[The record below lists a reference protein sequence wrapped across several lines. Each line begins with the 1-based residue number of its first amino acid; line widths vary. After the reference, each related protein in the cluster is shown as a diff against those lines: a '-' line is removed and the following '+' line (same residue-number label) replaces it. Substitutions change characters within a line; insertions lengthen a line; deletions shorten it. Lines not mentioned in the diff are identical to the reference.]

1 VIECKLKTVTTHDAL
16 TYSAK
21 AATHKNVHPYL
32 RYGIIVGH
40 HPGPVQ
46 RLLLRHGH
54 QFDVMQM
61 LALEKPDAA
70 DRDHLFKLLR
80 DEVRASRNI
89 QKILSGESPAT
100 LVHRKLVTTE

>member
-1 VIECKLKTVTTHDAL
+1 
-16 TYSAK
+16 
-21 AATHKNVHPYL
+21 
-32 RYGIIVGH
+32 
-40 HPGPVQ
+40 
-46 RLLLRHGH
+46 
-54 QFDVMQM
+54 MQM